1 LTKIR
6 RKLERWLGRRLATLL
21 PEHVTRA
28 LVVEL
33 CEHEQERQT
42 AIGAVARYVKA
53 RATDLDRMEWD
64 LPQGTDLGFEH
75 FTGLFSSTT
84 LDEAIISMNVRQA
97 AYLFGLVRRMD
108 APKVIEIGR
117 YKGGT
122 TLLIAAAMRGQGR
135 FWSIDIAGLDPH
147 LQPRTVRPVETQIAD
162 LCQRLGLAVELIVG
176 DSRTVDVDT
185 GEVDLVLIDGDHS
198 SEMARNDFERFGR
211 RVRVGGAVL
220 FDDAFDDGVFHV
232 IHTDGVGPVVREII
246 AAGDY
251 RFVRTVKRL
260 AHLERLR

>member
-1 LTKIR
+1 MTKIR
-6 RKLERWLGRRLATLL
+6 RKLERWLGRRLATFL

-33 CEHEQERQT
+33 CEHEAERQT
-42 AIGAVARYVKA
+42 AIGAVARYVKG

-64 LPQGTDLGFEH
+64 LPSETELGFEH
-75 FTGLFSSTT
+75 VAGLFSSTT

-108 APKVIEIGR
+108 ARKVIEIGR

-122 TLLIAAAMRGQGR
+122 TLLIAAAMRGRGR

-147 LQPRTVRPVETQIAD
+147 LQPRTVRPVEAQIAD
-162 LCQRLGLAVELIVG
+162 LCGRLGLAVELIVG
-176 DSRTVDVDT
+176 DSRTVDIDA

-198 SEMARNDFERFGR
+198 YAMAKNDFERFGR

-220 FDDAFDDGVFHV
+220 FDDAFDDGFHHV

-246 AAGDY
+246 VAGDY
-251 RFVRTVKRL
+251 RLVRTVKRL
-260 AHLERLR
+260 AHLERVR